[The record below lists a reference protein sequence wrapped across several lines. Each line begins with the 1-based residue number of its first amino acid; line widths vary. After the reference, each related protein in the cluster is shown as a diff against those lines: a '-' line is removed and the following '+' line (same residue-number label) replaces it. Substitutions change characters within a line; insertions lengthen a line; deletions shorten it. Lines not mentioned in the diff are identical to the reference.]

1 MTKVLK
7 IGGSIL
13 TDKTRD
19 NAARRDEISRV
30 AQEIAARPEDLVLVH
45 GAGSFGHFPAKRYG
59 LPLCFSPEGLRVTHA
74 SVARLNDLVVK
85 ALSREGV
92 DSLPVHP
99 LSCLLLSN
107 GRIDSFALEPLKAM
121 LNDGLMPVL
130 HGDVAMDVTQKAGI
144 VSGDQLVT
152 FLARALQ
159 AEVVAVGCD
168 VDGVLLSGRPLSE
181 ITRVDLPAI
190 ESAIGESA
198 GVDVTGGMRGKL
210 QELLNLADT
219 GIDSVIFNAARRGNI
234 VCALRGESIGT
245 RVWRPN

>member
-1 MTKVLK
+1 VTKVLK

-13 TDKTRD
+13 TDKTRGD
-19 NAARRDEISRV
+19 AARPEEIMRV

-45 GAGSFGHFPAKRYG
+45 GAGSFGHIPAKRYG
-59 LPLCFSPEGLRVTHA
+59 LPLIFSPEGLRVTHA

-85 ALSREGV
+85 ALSRAGV

-121 LNDGLMPVL
+121 LEDGLMPVL
-130 HGDVAMDVTQKAGI
+130 HGDVAMDGAQKAGI
-144 VSGDQLVT
+144 VSGDQLVS

-168 VDGVLLSGRPLSE
+168 VDGVLLSGRPLAE
-181 ITRVDLPAI
+181 ISRFDLPAI
-190 ESAIGESA
+190 DGSVGGSA

-210 QELLNLADT
+210 QELLDLADM
-219 GIDSVIFNAARRGNI
+219 GIDSVIFNAARGGNI
-234 VCALRGESIGT
+234 VRALQGESIGT
-245 RVWRPN
+245 KVWRPN

>member
-1 MTKVLK
+1 MLK
-7 IGGSIL
+7 
-13 TDKTRD
+13 
-19 NAARRDEISRV
+19 
-30 AQEIAARPEDLVLVH
+30 
-45 GAGSFGHFPAKRYG
+45 
-59 LPLCFSPEGLRVTHA
+59 
-74 SVARLNDLVVK
+74 
-85 ALSREGV
+85 
-92 DSLPVHP
+92 
-99 LSCLLLSN
+99 
-107 GRIDSFALEPLKAM
+107 
-121 LNDGLMPVL
+121 DGLMPVL
-130 HGDVAMDVTQKAGI
+130 HGDVAMDATRKAGI

-190 ESAIGESA
+190 ECAIGESA